1 MVVAPLPIAEDE
13 GESTTI
19 YVKNL
24 AFATTDAGL
33 QVRSRGHQ
41 NLHKPPCMQCP
52 QAYEEVTRSLEV
64 PHVGFQQSFSRAS
77 CLVGDA
83 LLRFLLSLRISF
95 QTARSFQTPADS
107 PVPLPKLLCQFA

>member
-1 MVVAPLPIAEDE
+1 MPRKSQRWWVAPLPAAEDE

-33 QVRSRGHQ
+33 QVCSRGHQ

-52 QAYEEVTRSLEV
+52 QAYEEVARSLE
-64 PHVGFQQSFSRAS
+64 
-77 CLVGDA
+77 
-83 LLRFLLSLRISF
+83 LSLLDIGQSWSRRVLTS
-95 QTARSFQTPADS
+95 
-107 PVPLPKLLCQFA
+107 V